1 MLEKELLLYLL
12 AVIDSCY
19 VEIAQDRQ
27 KRGHSPMLIE
37 NVIPLLLASR
47 SH

>member
-19 VEIAQDRQ
+19 VEIAQD
-27 KRGHSPMLIE
+27 HMSVATE
-37 NVIPLLLASR
+37 
-47 SH
+47 H